1 MDRHYLCNRVLID
14 FLGVKAVM
22 FDQMAQWSYKSQ
34 IQMQNQKLM
43 ERDYIKQYKFRQVLV
58 FIDDRPIDVITI

>member
-1 MDRHYLCNRVLID
+1 
-14 FLGVKAVM
+14 M

-43 ERDYIKQYKFRQVLV
+43 ERDYVKKYQFEHAMSIILIWTFQPGIQSK
-58 FIDDRPIDVITI
+58 

>member
-1 MDRHYLCNRVLID
+1 MNRHYLCSRVLID

-43 ERDYIKQYKFRQVLV
+43 ERDYVKKY
-58 FIDDRPIDVITI
+58 

>member
-43 ERDYIKQYKFRQVLV
+43 ERDYIKKY
-58 FIDDRPIDVITI
+58 